1 MNITQDAVIDII
13 FDEKSGDKLSG
24 VGKGLLL
31 VDMAP
36 DGSFNMFGNYEIIK
50 GNYSFSMLN
59 LLNKSF
65 KITPG
70 SRIHWDGD
78 PYKGTMDLEASYRVM
93 TNMVPIIT
101 DTAFINS
108 HNDVKRP
115 SPVDVKLGMTGNI
128 LSPDIKFDIDIKEYP
143 NYIEVEQAVLDF
155 QSRIEYNEQ
164 ELNKQVFSLIIL
176 KRLSPLDEFNLNLSS
191 TAGASVSE
199 VFTSQLGYMLSQ
211 LNEDLDVY
219 IDLGSFESD
228 NQSINVR
235 LTYSVLDGRLR
246 ISHNGNYSNYEQNQ
260 DFQNLFGE
268 WTVEYLLSD
277 DGKLRM
283 KGYNK
288 LNQNTTS
295 TTLSDQNSTV
305 YGVSVSYNDNFNSFS
320 EFWENFTDKFR
331 KEEEDELEGKR
342 KKSKRLKNLGL

>member
-1 MNITQDAVIDII
+1 MIYILLAFLTKGFTGLFV
-13 FDEKSGDKLSG
+13 LSFFFW
-24 VGKGLLL
+24 L
-31 VDMAP
+31 
-36 DGSFNMFGNYEIIK
+36 
-50 GNYSFSMLN
+50 
-59 LLNKSF
+59 
-65 KITPG
+65 
-70 SRIHWDGD
+70 
-78 PYKGTMDLEASYRVM
+78 
-93 TNMVPIIT
+93 
-101 DTAFINS
+101 
-108 HNDVKRP
+108 
-115 SPVDVKLGMTGNI
+115 
-128 LSPDIKFDIDIKEYP
+128 
-143 NYIEVEQAVLDF
+143 AVLDF